1 MLTEL
6 KITGLR
12 SEDRLLFCCARTT
25 IEEESAGQ
33 IKDLLR
39 HEIDW
44 TYLIESAIHHRVVPL
59 LYRSLRQI
67 SSNSIPAAVVNE
79 LQDHYESIVT
89 DNLFLTSRLLQLIKI
104 LETHHISAIPFK
116 GPALAFL
123 AYGNICLRQFG
134 DLDILVRP
142 TDYPRTRKLLLVQ
155 GYQQVTDFDWECS
168 LVDDTDGVSVDLH
181 QGITR
186 EQFPIHLD
194 FQSLQQDLAA
204 LPVAGAKIKTFCP
217 EDMLVILC
225 IQLAKDGWENKPL
238 RLLKI
243 CDIAELLRMH
253 TGMDWDRILQEVRRL
268 GCQRIL
274 LVSLSVARE
283 LLGAPV
289 PELPEISFARSR
301 LDILTHHIYNK
312 LIHQTKPDYVRRLT
326 MRSFHFRIRERW
338 RDKLDYEY
346 QNLKLKLIPNE
357 RDYLIL
363 KLPASLSIIYYF
375 LRPLRLLRKYS
386 PLAWNA
392 FKVKYLTWR

>member
-1 MLTEL
+1 MTIES
-6 KITGLR
+6 KITDIR
-12 SEDRLLFCCARTT
+12 SEDRLLLCCSRTR
-25 IEEESAGQ
+25 IEEETASQ
-33 IKDLLR
+33 IEDLLR
-39 HEIDW
+39 HKIDW
-44 TYLIESAIHHRVVPL
+44 TYLIESAIYHRVVPL

-67 SSNSIPAAVVNE
+67 SSNSIPAVVVNE
-79 LQDHYESIVT
+79 LQHHYESIVMN
-89 DNLFLTSRLLQLIKI
+89 NLFLTSRLLQLINL

-134 DLDILVRP
+134 DLDILVRS
-142 TDYPRTRKLLLVQ
+142 TDYPRTRKLLLVH
-155 GYQQVTDFDWECS
+155 GYQQVADHGYECS
-168 LVDDTDGVSVDLH
+168 LVDDTDRVSVDLH

-194 FQSLQQDLAA
+194 FQSLQQNLAP

-225 IQLAKDGWENKPL
+225 IQLAKDGWENKSL

-243 CDIAELLRMH
+243 CDIAELLRTH
-253 TGMDWDRILQEVRRL
+253 TNMDWDRVLQKARRL
-268 GCQRIL
+268 GCQGIL
-274 LVSLSVARE
+274 LVSLTVARE

-289 PELPEISFARSR
+289 SELPAISFTRSR

-326 MRSFHFRIRERW
+326 MRSFHFRVRERW

-346 QNLKLKLIPNE
+346 QALKLKMIPNE
-357 RDYLIL
+357 RDYSIL

-375 LRPLRLLRKYS
+375 LRPLRLLKKYS